1 MIPSI
6 IVDNFFEEP
15 DKVVEFANSLEYNVL
30 QDNYP
35 GARTERLS
43 DEFSDKFAEK
53 VFSNFPFTVNSYDLH
68 LSFQKIT
75 DKFETGFIHIDTPT
89 QLTGIVYLN
98 EEDNTGT
105 SLYSFN
111 GDHNKILK
119 TLDNRNPDAEKL
131 LKHNKQFKK
140 TVDVENVYNRAFIF
154 DASTPHCANGF
165 SGNERLTLIGFFK
178 DIKISI

>member
-30 QDNYP
+30 QNNYP

-43 DEFSDKFAEK
+43 YEFSDKFAEK
-53 VFSNFPFTVNSYDLH
+53 VFSNFPFNVNTYELH

-75 DKFETGFIHIDTPT
+75 DKFHSGFVHVDKPC
-89 QLTGIVYLN
+89 QLTVIVYLN
-98 EEDNTGT
+98 KEDNTGT

-111 GDHNKILK
+111 GDSSK
-119 TLDNRNPDAEKL
+119 TLNSLDNRNPDVEKL
-131 LKHNKQFKK
+131 LEHNKQFKK
-140 TVDVENVYNRAFIF
+140 TLDVKNVYNRAFIF
-154 DASTPHCANGF
+154 DASTPHCASGF
-165 SGNERLTLIGFFK
+165 SGDERLTLIGFFK
-178 DIKISI
+178 DVKISI

>member
-15 DKVVEFANSLEYNVL
+15 DKVVEFANSLEHNVL
-30 QDNYP
+30 QNNYP

-68 LSFQKIT
+68 LSFHKIP
-75 DKFETGFIHIDTPT
+75 DKFHSGFVHVDTPN
-89 QLTGIVYLN
+89 QLTVIVYLN

-105 SLYSFN
+105 SLYSFI
-111 GDHNKILK
+111 GDHYKILK
-119 TLDNRNPDAEKL
+119 TLDVK
-131 LKHNKQFKK
+131 
-140 TVDVENVYNRAFIF
+140 NVYNRAFIF

-165 SGNERLTLIGFFK
+165 SGDERLTLIGFFK